1 MNAAKTDTLLIML
14 MVIVILLMV
23 TNVGLFLRM
32 NQLQSQI
39 TQAFQPIRQPEGLS
53 VGTKAPHFSLTDTN
67 SRSVSLQDFA
77 GHRVLLM
84 FSATTCPYCQQMYP
98 TLKRFSENYSDIT
111 VLMISRGSQ
120 ADNQQ
125 LVEDQGFTFPVL
137 SWQDEVAKEYQ
148 VPGTPFF
155 YVINSQSIITSQ
167 GTANSL
173 EQLEKLAKAGG

>member
-1 MNAAKTDTLLIML
+1 MNKVKTDTLLIML
-14 MVIVILLMV
+14 MGIIILLMV
-23 TNVGLFLRM
+23 ANLGLFLRM
-32 NQLQSQI
+32 NRLQSQI
-39 TQAFQPIRQPEGLS
+39 TQALRPVQRPEGLPA
-53 VGTKAPHFSLTDTN
+53 GTKAPRFGLTDTN
-67 SRSVSLQDFA
+67 GRIVSLQDFT
-77 GHRVLLM
+77 GQRVLLM

-155 YVINSQSIITSQ
+155 CVINSQGIITSQ

-173 EQLEKLAKAGG
+173 EQLEKLVKAGG